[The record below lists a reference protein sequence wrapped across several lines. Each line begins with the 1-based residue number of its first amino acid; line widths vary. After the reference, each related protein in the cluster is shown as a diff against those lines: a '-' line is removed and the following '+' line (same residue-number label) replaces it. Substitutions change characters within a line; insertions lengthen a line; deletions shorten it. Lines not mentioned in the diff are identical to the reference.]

1 MRKIIRSI
9 LQIKYQKNQFR
20 NNHSKSNSNCL
31 SLITQTI
38 TETAHVR
45 ITRKDTKYSNG
56 AQKVLRIIEIEVIQS
71 IEIEITQIIDHKSIL
86 AKEHIIFTIII
97 VINLEIGIATIKN
110 KTGKYS
116 QQTHRTIHKFAINKS
131 KQN

>member
-1 MRKIIRSI
+1 M
-9 LQIKYQKNQFR
+9 QIKYQKNQFR

-31 SLITQTI
+31 IIQTI
-38 TETAHVR
+38 TETAHVQ
-45 ITRKDTKYSNG
+45 ITRKDTTYSNG

-71 IEIEITQIIDHKSIL
+71 IQIEITQIIDHKSIL

-116 QQTHRTIHKFAINKS
+116 QQTHRTIHKFAINKN